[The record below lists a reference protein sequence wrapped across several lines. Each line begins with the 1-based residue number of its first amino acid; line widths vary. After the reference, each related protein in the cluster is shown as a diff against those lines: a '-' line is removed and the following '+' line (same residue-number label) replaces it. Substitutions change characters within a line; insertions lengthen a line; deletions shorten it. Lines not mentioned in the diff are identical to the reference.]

1 MLIQAHKIM
10 FLGSF
15 DPQTLFFYYRDPQKV
30 LRCAETR
37 VLAINGRDR
46 SSDETCGR
54 EQEYKKIEHK
64 K

>member
-1 MLIQAHKIM
+1 M

-46 SSDETCGR
+46 SSDVTCGR